1 MVRHLSQ
8 GGVIAAWPARLAA
21 FWARLREL
29 VALLALYLGSALR
42 LLRFLLRPADPNNLF
57 LVVARG
63 GPGGLAPAGRADG
76 SRGGESSG
84 DATPDGAAHR
94 AAPGERTLVPMS
106 VGAPRRTLLWAV
118 PGGAPGDRSPAAAPV
133 LRTGAAPRIESAV
146 REVNRRFSLQD
157 VLEQE
162 LRRLR
167 PLQAED
173 LPRLVERLARRW
185 LSPGEAFRPVERRTR
200 LDVRE
205 TLRRNVPRYGGHVL
219 TFYWARR
226 ELPVPCRVHPAR
238 VLVIGDVSHSMHRY
252 TAVALYFFHL
262 LGFWFDVDSYVF
274 SEHATRAT
282 PFLRRAGTFEERV
295 SALARAAASWNAGT
309 RLGTS
314 LEEIRAQATVDA
326 HTHVVIATDGKV
338 SLGRGEYEKIET
350 HMAWLRARARDI
362 VIMTPDPALGARGPG
377 SHAAKG
383 PPRAAQAPLR
393 AVGSLRSGLI
403 ELPIYDLG
411 EVWQTVV
418 GRYAG
423 RIYHVRTV
431 QDLVD
436 MCEDLY
442 RSTAAPAET

>member
-1 MVRHLSQ
+1 M
-8 GGVIAAWPARLAA
+8 IAAWPGRIAA
-21 FWARLREL
+21 SWARLREL
-29 VALLALYLGSALR
+29 LALLALYLGSALR

-57 LVVARG
+57 LVAAPGRPSAG
-63 GPGGLAPAGRADG
+63 AAAADATGRTAGPGG
-76 SRGGESSG
+76 GESPHADS
-84 DATPDGAAHR
+84 PHGAAHR
-94 AAPGERTLVPMS
+94 AVPGERTLVPMS
-106 VGAPRRTLLWAV
+106 VGTRRRTLLWAG
-118 PGGAPGDRSPAAAPV
+118 PGHARADRPAAAPGSRASPGSRV
-133 LRTGAAPRIESAV
+133 ETV
-146 REVNRRFSLQD
+146 VQEVNRRFSLQE

-167 PLQAED
+167 PLQAEE

-185 LSPGEAFRPVERRTR
+185 LSPGETFRPVERRTR
-200 LDVRE
+200 LDVQE
-205 TLRRNVPRYGGHVL
+205 TLRRNIPRYGGHVL

-226 ELPVPCRVHPAR
+226 ELPVPRRVHPAR

-252 TAVALYFFHL
+252 TSVALYFFHL

-295 SALARAAASWNAGT
+295 SALARAATSWNAGT

-314 LEEIRAQATVDA
+314 LEEIRAQATVDP

-350 HMAWLRARARDI
+350 QMAWLRARAREI
-362 VIMTPDPALGARGPG
+362 VIMTPDPALGARGRA
-377 SHAAKG
+377 SRAATG

-442 RSTAAPAET
+442 RSTAAPAEV